1 MLEGVDGTYGQHL
14 AEAYDGMFL
23 AAFQQDT
30 AAAVGF
36 LADLAGGGPA
46 LELGVGT
53 GRVALPLADT
63 GVEVRG
69 IDSSEHMLRILRG
82 KPGGDALQVV
92 HGTMSDFD
100 LDSRFPLIYA
110 VFNTFF
116 SLLTQDEQ
124 VACFECVARH
134 LEPGG
139 TFVMQAFVPDPAR
152 FDLRGQRI
160 SVESTSS
167 EHLEVDAATHDPVEQ
182 RVDNLHVLV
191 DAGKV
196 TLYPV
201 KIRYT
206 YVSELDLMARLVGLR
221 LRERWADWDR
231 SAFPSPKGNHIS
243 VWERSE

>member
-1 MLEGVDGTYGQHL
+1 MLEGVGGSYEQHL

-30 AAAVGF
+30 AGAVAF
-36 LADLAGGGPA
+36 LEDLAGKGPA
-46 LELGVGT
+46 LELGIGT
-53 GRVALPLADT
+53 GRVALALADT
-63 GVEVRG
+63 GVEVHG
-69 IDSSEHMLRILRG
+69 IDSSEHMLRILSG
-82 KPGGDALQVV
+82 KPGGGALSVV
-92 HGTMSDFD
+92 QGTMADFA
-100 LDSRFPLIYA
+100 LEERFPLIYA

-139 TFVMQAFVPDPAR
+139 TFVMQAFVPDPASFER
-152 FDLRGQRI
+152 THQRI
-160 SVESTSS
+160 SVESTSA
-167 EHLEVDAATHDPVEQ
+167 EDLQVDATTHDPVEQ

-191 DAGKV
+191 HEGKV
-196 TLYPV
+196 TLFPV

-206 YVSELDLMARLVGLR
+206 HVSELDLMARIAGLR

-231 SAFPSPKGNHIS
+231 SEFPSAKGNHIS
-243 VWERSE
+243 VWERAG

>member
-1 MLEGVDGTYGQHL
+1 MLEGVDGSYGEHL

-23 AAFQQDT
+23 AAFVQDT
-30 AAAVGF
+30 AGAVGF
-36 LADLAGGGPA
+36 LGELAGGGPA

-53 GRVALPLADT
+53 GRVALPLAEA
-63 GVEVRG
+63 GVEVEG
-69 IDSSEHMLRILRG
+69 IDSSEHMLRILRA
-82 KPGGDALQVV
+82 KPGGDALPAISGDMA
-92 HGTMSDFD
+92 HFELGR
-100 LDSRFPLIYA
+100 RFRLIYA

-134 LEPGG
+134 LEPDGA
-139 TFVMQAFVPDPAR
+139 FVMQAFVPDPAR
-152 FDLRGQRI
+152 FDLRNQRI
-160 SVESTSS
+160 SVESDGP

-206 YVSELDLMARLVGLR
+206 YVSELDLMARIAGLR

-231 SAFPSPKGNHIS
+231 SPFPSAKGNHIS
-243 VWERSE
+243 VWERPA